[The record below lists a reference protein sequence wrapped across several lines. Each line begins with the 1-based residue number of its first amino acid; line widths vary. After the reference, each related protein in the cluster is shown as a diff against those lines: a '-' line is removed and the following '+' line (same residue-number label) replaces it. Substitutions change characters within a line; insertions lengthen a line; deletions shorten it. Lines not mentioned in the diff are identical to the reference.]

1 MRGLSLVL
9 LVCLAAAAVF
19 APSAALQT
27 ADNRIVAADRPTL
40 AVPVSAIVSPVA
52 SPIDGP
58 TTAEPGDLVVL
69 SAGVDAKGYAWTCIP
84 DSKKWA
90 AVDGGKRVVFAS
102 GKAGAYTFVLA
113 TASGDC
119 PCIYQHVVTIGGSA
133 PNPPQPP
140 TPDPTP
146 APGAKQQVLFL
157 YRSADLDNLP
167 GPQQTMLASLK
178 LRKQLAEAGHK
189 FVGCFDA
196 EAVPAALAP
205 WATAAAGKPLPLLL
219 TAPLA
224 GGDIRVVPLPAST
237 TELADILGL
246 PKGAAR

>member
-1 MRGLSLVL
+1 MRGLSLIL
-9 LVCLAAAAVF
+9 LVCVCAAAAFLPPAASFVQP
-19 APSAALQT
+19 AATSAAPAVVEAKVT
-27 ADNRIVAADRPTL
+27 AI
-40 AVPVSAIVSPVA
+40 VA

-69 SAGVDAKGYAWTCIP
+69 SAGIDAKGYAWTSIP
-84 DSKKWA
+84 DSKKWM
-90 AVDGGKRVVFAS
+90 AVDGNRKVVFAS
-102 GKAGAYTFVLA
+102 GKPGVYTFVLA
-113 TASGDC
+113 TASGDY

-146 APGAKQQVLFL
+146 APGAKRQVMFL
-157 YRSADLDNLP
+157 YRSSDLDNLSP
-167 GPQQTMLASLK
+167 AQQTLLASLK
-178 LRKQLAEAGHK
+178 LRKSLAEAGHQ

-196 EAVPAALAP
+196 EVVPAALAP

-219 TAPLA
+219 TAPIA

-237 TELADILGL
+237 TELAEILGL
-246 PKGAAR
+246 AKGASR